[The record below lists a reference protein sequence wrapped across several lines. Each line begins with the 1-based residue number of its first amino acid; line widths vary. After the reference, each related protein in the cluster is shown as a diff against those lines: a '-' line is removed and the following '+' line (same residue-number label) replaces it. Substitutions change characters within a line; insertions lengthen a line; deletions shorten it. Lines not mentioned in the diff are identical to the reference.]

1 MIPFF
6 AQAFDSKQAGEYV
19 QVFNAYEKKTRKRVS
34 ERARALMMACK

>member
-19 QVFNAYEKKTRKRVS
+19 QVFNAYKKKRMS
-34 ERARALMMACK
+34 KRASARLDDGV